1 MFYFTADTHFGH
13 ENVIRFC
20 GRPFTTAAEMDE
32 ALVENWNS
40 RVKGND
46 TVFILGD
53 LFFRSDNAEEILRRL
68 KGKKRLL
75 VGNHDGSW
83 MTKVD
88 VSRYFASIDLMLE
101 LSDGRHALTLCHYPL
116 LTWKHAKKSYMVHGH
131 IHNDTGADFWPLL
144 AAWDNV
150 LNAGVDINGYQ
161 PSLSPLTNYWRIT
174 GCLRAGVR
182 QKRELPALENAF
194 SKLGSVCILESEFY
208 FFRKF
213 CCIFLHNC
221 I

>member
-1 MFYFTADTHFGH
+1 MIYFTADTHFGH

-20 GRPFTTAAEMDE
+20 GRPYTTAAEMDE

-53 LFFRSDNAEEILRRL
+53 LFFRSGNAEEILRRL

-88 VSRYFASIDLMLE
+88 VSRYFASVDLMLE

-116 LTWKHAKKSYMVHGH
+116 LTWKHAKKSYMIHGH
-131 IHNDTGADFWPLL
+131 IHNQRNHAYEILKTLPR
-144 AAWDNV
+144 V
-150 LNAGVDINGYQ
+150 LNAGVDINFYR
-161 PSLSPLTNYWRIT
+161 PVPLD
-174 GCLRAGVR
+174 
-182 QKRELPALENAF
+182 ELVENNR
-194 SKLGSVCILESEFY
+194 KYYSEEYPELFPVPPRPDRSAPGLMPRKPD
-208 FFRKF
+208 FRP
-213 CCIFLHNC
+213 LPQRH
-221 I
+221 

>member
-1 MFYFTADTHFGH
+1 MIYFTADTHFGH

-20 GRPFTTAAEMDE
+20 GRPYTTAAEMDE

-53 LFFRSDNAEEILRRL
+53 LFFRSGNAEEILRRL

-88 VSRYFASIDLMLE
+88 VSRYFASVDLMLE

-116 LTWKHAKKSYMVHGH
+116 LTWKHAKKSYMIHGH
-131 IHNDTGADFWPLL
+131 IHNQRNHAYEILKTLPR
-144 AAWDNV
+144 V
-150 LNAGVDINGYQ
+150 LNAGVDVNFYR
-161 PSLSPLTNYWRIT
+161 PVPLDELVENNRKYYSEEYPELFPVPPRPDRSAP
-174 GCLRAGVR
+174 GLMPRKPDFR
-182 QKRELPALENAF
+182 PLPQKHL
-194 SKLGSVCILESEFY
+194 
-208 FFRKF
+208 
-213 CCIFLHNC
+213 
-221 I
+221 

>member
-1 MFYFTADTHFGH
+1 MIYFTADTYFGH

-20 GRPFTTAAEMDE
+20 GRPYTTAAEMDE
-32 ALVENWNS
+32 ALIENWNS
-40 RVKGND
+40 RVRGND

-53 LFFRSDNAEEILRRL
+53 LFFRSDNAEEILSHL

-88 VSRYFASIDLMLE
+88 VSRYFASVDLILE
-101 LSDGRHALTLCHYPL
+101 LSDGCRTLTLCHYPL
-116 LTWKHAKKSYMVHGH
+116 LTWKHAKKSYMIHGH

-144 AAWDNV
+144 AARDNA

-161 PSLSPLTNYWRIT
+161 PVTFD
-174 GCLRAGVR
+174 
-182 QKRELPALENAF
+182 ELLENNRVF
-194 SKLGSVCILESEFY
+194 KSGC
-208 FFRKF
+208 
-213 CCIFLHNC
+213 
-221 I
+221 

>member
-1 MFYFTADTHFGH
+1 MIYFTADTHFGH

-20 GRPFTTAAEMDE
+20 CRPYATAAEMDE
-32 ALVENWNS
+32 ALIDNWNS

-46 TVFILGD
+46 TVFVLGD
-53 LFFRSDNAEEILRRL
+53 MFFRSDNAGEILRRL

-88 VSRYFASIDLMLE
+88 VSRYFASNDLMLE

-116 LTWKHAKKSYMVHGH
+116 LTWKHAKKSYMIHGH

-144 AAWDNV
+144 AARDNV

-161 PSLSPLTNYWRIT
+161 PVTFD
-174 GCLRAGVR
+174 
-182 QKRELPALENAF
+182 ELLENNRVF
-194 SKLGSVCILESEFY
+194 KRGC
-208 FFRKF
+208 
-213 CCIFLHNC
+213 
-221 I
+221 